1 MHFADDP
8 ETQVSGSSD
17 VEGGDVS
24 TAGQS
29 YTKQAA
35 SDMLHGIVT
44 SLMEFY
50 DSSPAEFHD
59 AVEAAHRNVQ
69 RLQTASSVVSALHN
83 FAKTPGTMALSVRG
97 RNRAAIPVQPTALAR
112 RKSAF
117 GGRRCAI
124 SGRPPK
130 RCFVTEHGYS
140 DSRQGTETKMCALEL
155 PRKIAK
161 KPHSLTSCVTANCS
175 RSK

>member
-50 DSSPAEFHD
+50 DSSPAEFHY

-112 RKSAF
+112 RKSAV
-117 GGRRCAI
+117 GG
-124 SGRPPK
+124 GVP
-130 RCFVTEHGYS
+130 F
-140 DSRQGTETKMCALEL
+140 QGGLQNAAL
-155 PRKIAK
+155 
-161 KPHSLTSCVTANCS
+161 S
-175 RSK
+175 RSMAILTHDRVQKQKCVP

>member
-50 DSSPAEFHD
+50 DSSPAEFHY

-97 RNRAAIPVQPTALAR
+97 RNRAAIPVQPTALHVE
-112 RKSAF
+112 SQHLV
-117 GGRRCAI
+117 GG
-124 SGRPPK
+124 GVP
-130 RCFVTEHGYS
+130 F
-140 DSRQGTETKMCALEL
+140 QGGLQNAAL
-155 PRKIAK
+155 
-161 KPHSLTSCVTANCS
+161 S
-175 RSK
+175 RSMAILTHDRVQKQKCVP